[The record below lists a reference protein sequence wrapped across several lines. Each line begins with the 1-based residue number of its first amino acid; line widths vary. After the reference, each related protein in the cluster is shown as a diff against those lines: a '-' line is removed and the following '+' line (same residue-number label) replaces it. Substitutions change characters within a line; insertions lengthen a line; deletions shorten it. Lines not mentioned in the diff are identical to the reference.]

1 MLALRLAALGG
12 LTCSLAHADV
22 TYVDFSSTAGLTLVG
37 SAATAGNDLR
47 ITPDQPSQVGA
58 VWATTRQDVTSPFT
72 SEFTFRLS
80 GGGEGFAFVIQ
91 RDAVDA
97 IGGGGGGL
105 GYSQIQN
112 SIALEFDTFGNLLTF
127 DPSANHVSVNT
138 NGAASNASSHSAS
151 LGATSAVTSM
161 ADDDTHTVRIEY
173 TPGAFQ
179 VYVDDAVVTLQ
190 LDLDI
195 ASTLSLTDGTA
206 WVGFTAAT
214 SGLTQ
219 STDLISWT
227 FDEQSRVATGN
238 RSPLAP
244 DISEPAS
251 SNQPLNPYDVHMEA
265 GPFADPDGDLH
276 ACSDYEIWTIMPPER
291 VWRTSCIGGPP
302 KVHSH
307 LGDGTFMGSHAGATS
322 LDPLKSF
329 TFRVRFRDDSGDGVT
344 DFSPWSEK
352 TFQTGAASTF
362 YPFETEDIVEDPAPE
377 WTFAVG
383 SVEPILPA
391 SANPAE
397 ISLESGIGLS
407 LLLIEANDGVT
418 NSWTNFAAL
427 PEHEDLRLRIFG
439 GASGLT
445 LGDTDL
451 VVVDDECKRTRI
463 LIPSL
468 ALAPN
473 QSAYYWISSD
483 GATWET
489 TAGQT
494 TPDFSTQAR
503 GLSLPWVASQPGYQV
518 EVVATD
524 LELPI
529 HIAFVPDPGTEPGD
543 PLLYVTEL
551 YGAIKV
557 VTNDGTVGTYAD
569 NLINFNPTGAFP
581 GSGEQGVSGIAVDPV
596 TGDVFA
602 GMLYDANGPH
612 FPKVVRFTSLDG
624 GLTAATQTTI
634 LNMPGESQG
643 QSHFISQFQ
652 MLPDRTLLVHMG
664 DGFNASTGRD
674 LSSYRGKILRMNLDG
689 SPVTSN
695 PFYNG
700 GQINARDYVYAY
712 GVRNPFGG
720 SYRASDGFHYMV
732 ENGPSVDRFARIVP
746 GRDYLWEGS
755 DSNMFNYALHNWVPA
770 TGPVAMAWIE
780 QETFGG
786 SGFPQAKWDHAFVT
800 ESGPTYAAG
809 PQNFGKRITEF
820 EIDSSGQKVSG
831 PTNLV
836 EYAGTGRATV
846 SALTAG
852 PDGLYFADLYKDA
865 GSDPTARG
873 ANILRVRWVGAQ
885 LGTCGTIG
893 DSYCDPAVV
902 NSTGLPAVLEMRGSD
917 RVSENDV
924 RLDVEQLP
932 QNSLGYFLASQTQS
946 FIPNPGGSM
955 GNLCIFGT
963 IGRFIAQAQNSGPSG
978 TFSFNL
984 DLSNMPPPLSAVA
997 IGETWNFQAW
1007 YRDFQLVV
1015 TSNFTN
1021 AVSVDFQ

>member
-1 MLALRLAALGG
+1 MLVLRLAVLGCLSSSAAL
-12 LTCSLAHADV
+12 ADV
-22 TYVDFSSTAGLTLVG
+22 SYVDFSSTAGLTLVG
-37 SAATAGNDLR
+37 SAAGVGSELQV
-47 ITPDQPSQVGA
+47 TPDQASQVGA

-97 IGGGGGGL
+97 IGSGGGGL
-105 GYSQIQN
+105 GYSQLPN
-112 SIALEFDTFGNLLTF
+112 SIAIEFDTFGNLLTF

-138 NGAASNASSHSAS
+138 NGVAPNRSAHSAS
-151 LGATSAVTSM
+151 LGATSAVTTL
-161 ADDDTHTVRIEY
+161 ADGDVHTVRVEY
-173 TPGAFQ
+173 TPGALQ
-179 VYVDDAVVTLQ
+179 VYADDSIVTLQ

-195 ASTLSLTDGTA
+195 ASTLSLADGTA

-219 STDLISWT
+219 STDLLSWS
-227 FDEQSRVATGN
+227 FDEQAGAPSGN
-238 RSPLAP
+238 GAP
-244 DISEPAS
+244 AAPSISEPAS
-251 SNQPLNPYDVHMEA
+251 TNQPLNPYDVHMEA
-265 GPFADPDGDLH
+265 GPFIDPDGDVH
-276 ACSDYEIWTIMPPER
+276 SCSDYEIWRMMPPER

-307 LGDGTFMGSHAGATS
+307 LGDGTFLGSHAGATS
-322 LDPLKSF
+322 LDPLTSF
-329 TFRVRFRDDSGDGVT
+329 IFRVRFRDDSGDSVT

-362 YPFETEDIVEDPAPE
+362 YPFETEDIVEDPDPT

-383 SVEPILPA
+383 NVEPILPP
-391 SANPAE
+391 SADPAV
-397 ISLESGIGLS
+397 ISLESGIGMS
-407 LLLIEANDGVT
+407 LLSITANDGVT
-418 NSWTNFAAL
+418 NSWANPAAL
-427 PEHEDLRLRIFG
+427 PEHEDLRIRIYG
-439 GASGLT
+439 GAAGLN

-451 VVVDDECKRTRI
+451 LVVDDECKRTRV
-463 LIPSL
+463 LLPSV
-468 ALAPN
+468 ALAPS
-473 QSAYYWISSD
+473 QTAYFWISSD

-494 TPDFSTQAR
+494 TPEFSTQAR
-503 GLSLPWVASQPGYQV
+503 GLSLPWVSEQAGYQV

-529 HIAFVPDPGTEPGD
+529 HIAFVPDPGTAPGD

-557 VTNDGTVGTYAD
+557 VANDGTVGTYAD
-569 NLINFNPTGAFP
+569 NLLNFSPTGAFP

-602 GMLYDANGPH
+602 GMLYDAGGPH
-612 FPKVVRFTSLDG
+612 FPKVVRFSSADG
-624 GLTAATQTTI
+624 GLTASTQTTI
-634 LNMPGESQG
+634 LDMPGESQG
-643 QSHFISQFQ
+643 QSHFISNFQ
-652 MLPDRTLLVHMG
+652 LLPDRTLLVHMG
-664 DGFNASTGRD
+664 DGFNASTGRN

-700 GQINARDYVYAY
+700 GQINSRDYVYAY

-720 SYRASDGFHYMV
+720 RYRSSDGFHYMV
-732 ENGPSVDRFARIVP
+732 ENGPSVDRFARVVP

-755 DSNMFNYALHNWVPA
+755 DSNMFNYALHNWAPA

-780 QETFGG
+780 PETFGG

-800 ESGPTYAAG
+800 ESGPTFANG

-820 EIDSSGQKVSG
+820 EIDAQGQKVSG
-831 PTNLV
+831 PTTLI

-852 PDGLYFADLYKDA
+852 PDGLYFADLYRDS

-873 ANILRVRWVGAQ
+873 ANLLRVRWVGAQ
-885 LGTCGTIG
+885 LGACGTIG
-893 DSYCDPAVV
+893 ESYCDPAVP

-917 RVSENDV
+917 RVTDNDV

-932 QNSLGYFLASQTQS
+932 QNALGYFLASQTQS

-978 TFSFNL
+978 TFSFPL
-984 DLSNMPPPLSAVA
+984 DVSNMPPPLSAVA